1 MSLAIFE
8 SPLIR
13 FVFNHRNLFSNK
25 ELIGK
30 YKLFFLQEIQANFTE
45 DDSFGGGRLS
55 TIPEVPSQATSV
67 EEFDKILEEGPLPS
81 SNESSPSFS
90 NVSQNLVNST
100 KDESQCKGPFKNYV
114 DKMRVQKVST
124 QGGGGRKKTKFCP
137 HSCCMTPIL
146 FSGQMEI

>member
-100 KDESQCKGPFKNYV
+100 KGESQGKDYQFW
-114 DKMRVQKVST
+114 
-124 QGGGGRKKTKFCP
+124 
-137 HSCCMTPIL
+137 L
-146 FSGQMEI
+146 F

>member
-8 SPLIR
+8 SLLIR
-13 FVFNHRNLFSNK
+13 FVLNHRKIFSNK
-25 ELIGK
+25 ELICK
-30 YKLFFLQEIQANFTE
+30 YIFFLQEIQANFTE

-100 KDESQCKGPFKNYV
+100 KDESQGKGPFNNYV
-114 DKMRVQKVST
+114 EKMRE
-124 QGGGGRKKTKFCP
+124 GAKKC
-137 HSCCMTPIL
+137 L
-146 FSGQMEI
+146 FLYTLRV

>member
-30 YKLFFLQEIQANFTE
+30 YKLFFLQEIQSNFTE

-100 KDESQCKGPFKNYV
+100 KDESQGKDYQFWLCGNL
-114 DKMRVQKVST
+114 D
-124 QGGGGRKKTKFCP
+124 
-137 HSCCMTPIL
+137 
-146 FSGQMEI
+146 GQSWQYWLSSF

>member
-1 MSLAIFE
+1 MPIMYIL
-8 SPLIR
+8 
-13 FVFNHRNLFSNK
+13 SN
-25 ELIGK
+25 
-30 YKLFFLQEIQANFTE
+30 YFLQEIQANFTE

-100 KDESQCKGPFKNYV
+100 KDESQGKDG
-114 DKMRVQKVST
+114 
-124 QGGGGRKKTKFCP
+124 
-137 HSCCMTPIL
+137 HSIPT
-146 FSGQMEI
+146 